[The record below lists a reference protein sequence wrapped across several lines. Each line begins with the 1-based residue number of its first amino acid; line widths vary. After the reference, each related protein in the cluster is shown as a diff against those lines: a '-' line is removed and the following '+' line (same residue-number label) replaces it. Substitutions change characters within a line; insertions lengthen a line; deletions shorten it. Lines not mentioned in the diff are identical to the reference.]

1 MNKIFTWLSVLT
13 KNQFKK
19 PMFIFILVIAAILSV
34 LCGLEASNDS
44 GANNENAY
52 SVGIV
57 ALDNNPLSKELTDA
71 LLNYKGIVK
80 FIKYENEEPGIKDL
94 LSSELIAV
102 MVMPEHFDMRMQS
115 GDYFRC
121 VKVIKQPSNIIQLA
135 VNEIFYAELI
145 KLAGKDLILNYAD
158 ETGLFTDDISDELES
173 YYDKYV
179 TGDDTFHLNF
189 IEYGEYASE
198 GSGSVEGS
206 DETRGGDLNGRSD
219 ADLIGDERE
228 SATGI
233 SNSAAS
239 VLTGMVA
246 ILIYLAGLM
255 GGIVF
260 LRERENNSF
269 VIYKKS
275 TAFIAR
281 ILYALI
287 PALIISIVAALGIT
301 LGIAKA
307 NGFNFALLGKQFAIG
322 LFASVLTAATSI
334 LLTYI
339 CRKSSIMIA
348 TLPMILLICLFACPI
363 FINTAA
369 YIPAARYIRMVFAPY
384 YYIHPF

>member
-1 MNKIFTWLSVLT
+1 MNKIYTWLAVLT

-19 PMFIFILVIAAILSV
+19 PMFMFILVIAAILSV
-34 LCGLEASNDS
+34 FCGLEDYGSSDRD
-44 GANNENAY
+44 NESAY
-52 SVGIV
+52 NVGIV
-57 ALDNNPLSKELTDA
+57 ALDGNALSLKMADA
-71 LLNYKGIVK
+71 LLAYNGTVRFIEYK
-80 FIKYENEEPGIKDL
+80 NEEDAVKDL

-102 MVMPEHFDMRMQS
+102 MVMPEHFDIRMQS
-115 GDYFRC
+115 GDYFHC

-145 KLAGKDLILNYAD
+145 KLAGKDLIQQYAD
-158 ETGLFTDDISDELES
+158 ETGLFTDDISGELES
-173 YYDKYV
+173 YYDEYV
-179 TGDDTFHLNF
+179 NGDNTFHLIF
-189 IEYGEYASE
+189 TEYETYESGTNNNTISDSAS
-198 GSGSVEGS
+198 
-206 DETRGGDLNGRSD
+206 
-219 ADLIGDERE
+219 
-228 SATGI
+228 
-233 SNSAAS
+233 S
-239 VLTGMVA
+239 VLIGMVA
-246 ILIYLAGLM
+246 TLIYLAGLM

-260 LRERENNSF
+260 LRDCEKNAF

-281 ILYALI
+281 VLYSFI

-301 LGIAKA
+301 FGITFA
-307 NGFNFALLGKQFAIG
+307 NGFDLSFLVKQFAIG
-322 LFASVLTAATSI
+322 LFVSVLTSLTSI

-369 YIPAARYIRMVFAPY
+369 YIPAARYIRMIFAPY